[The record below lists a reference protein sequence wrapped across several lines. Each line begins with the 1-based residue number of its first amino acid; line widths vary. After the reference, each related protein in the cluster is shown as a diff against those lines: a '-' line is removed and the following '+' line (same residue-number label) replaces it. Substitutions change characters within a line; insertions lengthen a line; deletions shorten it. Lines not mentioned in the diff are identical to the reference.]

1 MAGDLTV
8 CGLLRYSLDFG
19 YILGGKRTP
28 APQER
33 STIEQVMVVD
43 KSDDRVQQMFGA
55 IAGKY
60 DRMNHLLSMNI
71 DKYWR
76 RWTVGKV
83 PPDDSGPILD
93 VCTGTGDL
101 ALAYWKITKGSVPI
115 VATDFC
121 PEMLDVGRQKQ
132 KEAGINDSLRFLQAD
147 TQQLPFADEEF
158 QLVSVAFGLRNVS
171 DTDQGIREMARVC
184 RSGGK
189 VAILEFSMP
198 AWEPFKSLYGW
209 YFRRVLP
216 KVGQWLARNNEAA
229 YSYLPESV
237 GEFPYGQALADRLID
252 VGLKDV
258 HFYPLTLGV
267 ATLYVGRKP

>member
-1 MAGDLTV
+1 MIG
-8 CGLLRYSLDFG
+8 
-19 YILGGKRTP
+19 
-28 APQER
+28 
-33 STIEQVMVVD
+33 QVMVVD

-83 PPDDSGPILD
+83 PPGESGPILD

-101 ALAYWKITKGSVPI
+101 ALAYWKVTQGAVPI

-132 KEAGINDSLRFLQAD
+132 QEAGINDSLRFLQAD
-147 TQQLPFADEEF
+147 TQRLPFADEEF

-189 VAILEFSMP
+189 VVILEFSMP
-198 AWEPFKSLYGW
+198 SWEPFRSVYGW

-237 GEFPYGQALADRLID
+237 GEFPYGQALADRLSQ

-258 HFYPLTLGV
+258 RFYPLTLGV

>member
-1 MAGDLTV
+1 
-8 CGLLRYSLDFG
+8 
-19 YILGGKRTP
+19 
-28 APQER
+28 
-33 STIEQVMVVD
+33 MVVD

-60 DRMNHLLSMNI
+60 DRMNHLLSMNV

-76 RWTVGKV
+76 RWAVGKV

-101 ALAYWKITKGSVPI
+101 ALAYWNVTQGAVPI
-115 VATDFC
+115 IATDFC
-121 PEMLDVGRQKQ
+121 PEMLDVGREKQ
-132 KEAGINDSLRFLQAD
+132 QAAGINDSLKFVQAD
-147 TQQLPFADEEF
+147 TQQLPFSDGEF
-158 QLVSVAFGLRNVS
+158 QIVSVAFGLRNVS

-198 AWEPFKSLYGW
+198 AWQPFKSVYGW

-216 KVGQWLARNNEAA
+216 RVGQWLARNNEAA

-237 GEFPYGQALADRLID
+237 GEFPYGQALADRLSKA
-252 VGLKDV
+252 GLKDV
-258 HFYPLTLGV
+258 CFYPLTLGI
-267 ATLYVGRKP
+267 ATLYVGKKP